1 MSLLEFPADN
11 TEEYN
16 KLLRTCYFIK
26 HDEFEVAGSDDSEG
40 SGDLIR
46 AKSVSLPKVP
56 SNEDVLTQ
64 PKAVKAAVMNRLLP
78 DYKSEL

>member
-1 MSLLEFPADN
+1 MIPARNLHLSSDDS
-11 TEEYN
+11 EHE
-16 KLLRTCYFIK
+16 
-26 HDEFEVAGSDDSEG
+26 SDDSEG

-46 AKSVSLPKVP
+46 AKSVSLPKAP